1 VNLHLVPIS
10 DRIFALL
17 NSKVYSEGWNGSKE
31 TMTASLMQRVEDGKI
46 LTRAEAEEAMES
58 ILSGHATTPE
68 IISLLRGMNARPVQ
82 AQELAGFAFTMRR
95 HAAPIFSDE
104 QPRPAHLIDT
114 CGTGGDGCDTFN
126 ISTAAAIVAAAAG
139 AAVAKHGNRAA
150 SSRCGSADVLEA
162 LGVRVDI
169 PPRRCGEAIRALG
182 LGFIF
187 APAAHSA
194 MRHALEARKQIG
206 VRTVFNL
213 LGPLTNPAGAHAQVV
228 GVYSG
233 AVLDVMAA
241 TIAELGVQHA
251 LVVHGA
257 DGLDEISLS
266 GETAVAEVQNG
277 AVRRFTLT
285 PENFGLTREPLEA
298 LRGGNATDNA
308 ALIRGVLANEAGPR
322 RDITVI
328 NAAAA
333 LVVSG
338 IATDFQEGA
347 RIAAGAIASEA
358 AREKLAA
365 LVEFSN
371 LPFTSEEN

>member
-1 VNLHLVPIS
+1 M
-10 DRIFALL
+10 A
-17 NSKVYSEGWNGSKE
+17 
-31 TMTASLMQRVEDGKI
+31 ASLMQRVEDGKI
-46 LTRAEAEEAMES
+46 LTRAEAEEVMEE
-58 ILSGHATTPE
+58 ILSGRSSTAE
-68 IISLLRGMNARPVQ
+68 IVSLLRGMNARPVQ
-82 AQELAGFAFTMRR
+82 AQELTGFAVKMRR
-95 HAAPIFSDE
+95 HAAPIFFGDE
-104 QPRPAHLIDT
+104 SRPAHLIDT

-162 LGVRVDI
+162 LGVRVDV
-169 PPRRCGEAIRALG
+169 PLQRCGEAIRELG

-213 LGPLTNPAGAHAQVV
+213 LGPLTNPAGAHAQLV
-228 GVYSG
+228 GVYSTE
-233 AVLDVMAA
+233 VLEVMAA
-241 TIAELGVQHA
+241 TLAELGVERA

-285 PENFGLTREPLEA
+285 PENFGMSRAPLDA
-298 LRGGNATDNA
+298 LRGGEAADNA
-308 ALIRGVLANEAGPR
+308 ALIRGVLNDGAGPR
-322 RDITVI
+322 HDVTVI

-338 IATDFQEGA
+338 MAADFQEGA
-347 RIAAGAIASEA
+347 RLAATAISSGA
-358 AREKLAA
+358 ARHKLAA
-365 LVEFSN
+365 LVKFSRQA
-371 LPFTSEEN
+371 LASEEN